1 MVHPH
6 PVIPIHPATV
16 GVAARGCEACMPT
29 AAGPVCRSAVGP
41 LCDAPAIHGPADEV
55 QRVLS
60 ALTRTLGVERGLVE
74 SGLLHSLRLEPGE
87 VELTLAV
94 APSRG
99 GAELSDTAFQTLRAL
114 LPDTD
119 IYVTHAGP

>member
-1 MVHPH
+1 MVHLH

-16 GVAARGCEACMPT
+16 GVAARACEACMPT

-41 LCDAPAIHGPADEV
+41 RCEAPVICGPQDEV
-55 QRVLS
+55 QRVLG

-87 VELTLAV
+87 VELRLAV
-94 APSRG
+94 SPHRG
-99 GAELSDTAFQTLRAL
+99 GAELADTAFQTLRAL

-119 IYVTHAGP
+119 IYVTHAA